1 MKTTETQ
8 HTAAVR
14 SGAPPQFIAPAKRT
28 SEVRRILAIILVLNL
43 LVAVAKIAFG
53 MMSGSLAI
61 AADGFHSVLD
71 ASGNVVGL
79 IGISIASRP
88 PDRDHPYGH
97 HRYETLA
104 SLAIAALMLLAL
116 FTLVQQAWG
125 RLQSG
130 NSPDVSVIS
139 FAIMLVTLGINAG
152 VTIWERRAGKRLAS
166 TLLMADA
173 RHTTSD
179 IYVSLSVIGALIVV
193 ALGYHWAD
201 AAITLVIAVA
211 IAWGAWEI
219 VRDATFVLSDAV
231 AAEPKDIEAV
241 ALSIPGV
248 QGTHNIRSRGGEGRT
263 WVDLHIQVDP
273 EMSVHTSHE
282 IASVVAHRVE
292 ESLGQ
297 PADVTV
303 HVEPADDVH
312 LSHERGHDPYNGT
325 SRLPK

>member
-1 MKTTETQ
+1 MVKTSEQQQTD
-8 HTAAVR
+8 AARPESRRRFV
-14 SGAPPQFIAPAKRT
+14 APAKRT
-28 SEVRRILAIILVLNL
+28 AEVRRILAIILVLNL
-43 LVAVAKIAFG
+43 LVAVAKISFG
-53 MMSGSLAI
+53 LLSGSLAI

-71 ASGNVVGL
+71 ASGNVVAL
-79 IGISIASRP
+79 IGISIAARP

-116 FTLVQQAWG
+116 FTLVQQALG

-130 NSPDVSVIS
+130 NSPEVSAAS
-139 FAIMLVTLGINAG
+139 FVIMLMTLAVNLT

-166 TLLMADA
+166 SLLMADA

-193 ALGYHWAD
+193 ALGYAWAD

-231 AAEPKDIEAV
+231 AAEPEEIEAV
-241 ALSIPGV
+241 ARSVPGV

-273 EMSVHTSHE
+273 DMSVHMSHE
-282 IASVVAHRVE
+282 IASVVAQRVE
-292 ESLGQ
+292 GLLGQ

-303 HVEPADDVH
+303 HVEPADEVH
-312 LSHERGHDPYNGT
+312 LSDERGHDPYNESGY
-325 SRLPK
+325 

>member
-1 MKTTETQ
+1 MVKTSEQQQTD
-8 HTAAVR
+8 AARPESRRRFV
-14 SGAPPQFIAPAKRT
+14 APAKRT
-28 SEVRRILAIILVLNL
+28 AEVRRILAIILVLNL
-43 LVAVAKIAFG
+43 LVAVAKISFG
-53 MMSGSLAI
+53 LLSGSLAI

-71 ASGNVVGL
+71 ASGNVVAL
-79 IGISIASRP
+79 IGISIAARP

-116 FTLVQQAWG
+116 FTLVQQALG

-130 NSPDVSVIS
+130 NSPEVSATS
-139 FAIMLVTLGINAG
+139 FVIMLVTLAVNLT

-166 TLLMADA
+166 SLLMADA

-193 ALGYHWAD
+193 ALGYAWAD

-231 AAEPKDIEAV
+231 AAEPEEIEAV
-241 ALSIPGV
+241 ARSVPGV

-273 EMSVHTSHE
+273 DMSVHMSHE
-282 IASVVAHRVE
+282 IASVVAQRVE
-292 ESLGQ
+292 GLLGQ

-303 HVEPADDVH
+303 HVEPADEVH
-312 LSHERGHDPYNGT
+312 LSDERGHDPYNESGY
-325 SRLPK
+325 